1 MKKKLTLAI
10 LSLFFLNSFPLK
22 VLAETVLE
30 RIERTG
36 VINAGARK
44 NAIPFGYENS
54 QGQWTGYS
62 VEFLK
67 ILHRSLEQKLN
78 KPIELNLQEVTID
91 NRFGM
96 VQNGSIDIVC
106 DATSITQQRL
116 NLVDFSVPFFMA
128 GTQFL
133 IEKKDI
139 NNIDVGGTLE
149 KISIAYIPHTT
160 TDELIRQVYP
170 FANWQPVKN
179 RQEGI
184 EKLKKGEVRAVAS
197 DGVLL
202 LGELVKQG
210 GEPKDFILVPEIP
223 MTSEL
228 YACILPKNENKWKEF
243 VDTSIAGRENH
254 QLQKKW
260 FELETESFPYI
271 IKSFP

>member
-67 ILHRSLEQKLN
+67 ILHRNLEQKLN
-78 KPIELNLQEVTID
+78 KPIKLNLQEVTID
-91 NRFGM
+91 NRFEM
-96 VQNGSIDIVC
+96 VQNSSIDIVC
-106 DATSITQQRL
+106 DATSVTQQRL

-170 FANWQPVKN
+170 FANWQPVNN

-210 GEPKDFILVPEIP
+210 GEPKDFILIPEIP

-228 YACILPKNENKWKEF
+228 YACILPKNEDKWKEF
-243 VDTSIAGRENH
+243 VDTSIAGSDNH
-254 QLQKKW
+254 QLQEKW

>member
-1 MKKKLTLAI
+1 MDKKLTIAI
-10 LSLFFLNSFPLK
+10 LSLLFSIDFSLK

-30 RIERTG
+30 KIERTR
-36 VINAGARK
+36 VINVGTRK
-44 NAIPFGYENS
+44 NAIPFGYENG

-67 ILHRSLEQKLN
+67 ILHRRLEQQLN
-78 KPIELNLQEVTID
+78 QPIKLNLQEVTIN
-91 NRFGM
+91 NRFEI
-96 VQNGSIDIVC
+96 VQNGAIDIVC

-116 NLVDFSVPFFMA
+116 TLVNFSVPFFMA

-133 IEKKDI
+133 TEKQDVNSLDI
-139 NNIDVGGTLE
+139 GGTLE
-149 KISIAYIPHTT
+149 NISIAYIPNTT
-160 TDELIRQVYP
+160 TDQLIRQVYP
-170 FANWQPVKN
+170 QANWQPVNN

-184 EKLKKGEVRAVAS
+184 EKLKKGEVNAVAS

-210 GEPKDFILVPEIP
+210 GNPKEFILIPEIP

-228 YACILPKNENKWKEF
+228 YACILPKNEPQWKEF

-254 QLQKKW
+254 QLQEKW
-260 FELETESFPYI
+260 FVLETESFPYI
-271 IKSFP
+271 IKTFP

>member
-1 MKKKLTLAI
+1 MTKTLTLAI
-10 LSLFFLNSFPLK
+10 LSLLFLIDFPVK

-44 NAIPFGYENS
+44 NAIPFGYEDS
-54 QGQWTGYS
+54 HGQWTGYS

-67 ILHRSLEQKLN
+67 ILHRRLEQQLN
-78 KPIELNLQEVTID
+78 KPIKLNLQEVTIN
-91 NRFGM
+91 NRFDV
-96 VQNGSIDIVC
+96 VQGTVDIVC

-116 NLVDFSVPFFMA
+116 DLVDFSVPFFMA

-133 IEKKDI
+133 IKKQDI
-139 NNIDVGGTLE
+139 NNIDIGGTLA
-149 KISIAYIPHTT
+149 KVPVAYIPNTT
-160 TDELIRQVYP
+160 TDQLIRQVYP
-170 FANWQPVKN
+170 LANWQPVNN

-228 YACILPKNENKWKEF
+228 YACILPKNDARWKEF
-243 VDTSIAGRENH
+243 VDTSIAGSENH
-254 QLQKKW
+254 QLQEKW

>member
-1 MKKKLTLAI
+1 MKKQLTFAI
-10 LSLFFLNSFPLK
+10 LSLFFIIDFPFK

-30 RIERTG
+30 KIERTG
-36 VINAGARK
+36 EINAGARK
-44 NAIPFGYENS
+44 NAIPFGYEDS

-67 ILHRSLEQKLN
+67 IIHRRLEQQLDRSIKLN
-78 KPIELNLQEVTID
+78 IQEVSIN
-91 NRFGM
+91 NRFEM
-96 VQNGSIDIVC
+96 VQNGSVDIVC

-116 NLVDFSVPFFMA
+116 NLVNFSVPFFMA

-133 IEKKDI
+133 IEKQDV
-139 NNIDVGGTLE
+139 NNIDIGGTLA
-149 KISIAYIPHTT
+149 KIPVAYIPNTT
-160 TDELIRQVYP
+160 TDQLIRQVYP
-170 FANWQPVKN
+170 LANWQPVNN

-210 GEPKDFILVPEIP
+210 GEPQDFILVPEIP

-228 YACILPKNENKWKEF
+228 YACILPKNDPRWKEF
-243 VDTSIAGRENH
+243 VDTSIAGSENH
-254 QLQKKW
+254 QLQEKW

>member
-44 NAIPFGYENS
+44 NAIPFSYENS

-91 NRFGM
+91 NRFEM

-170 FANWQPVKN
+170 FANWQPVNN

-210 GEPKDFILVPEIP
+210 GELKDFILVPEIP

-254 QLQKKW
+254 QLQEKW